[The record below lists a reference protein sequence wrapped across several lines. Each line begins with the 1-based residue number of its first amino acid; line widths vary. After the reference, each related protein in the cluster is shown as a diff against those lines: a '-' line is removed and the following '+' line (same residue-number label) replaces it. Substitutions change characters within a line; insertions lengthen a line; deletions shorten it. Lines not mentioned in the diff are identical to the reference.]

1 MSISGYFFLI
11 EEAMRR
17 METDKGWSKSTGDM
31 KHWLM
36 QARLCSAFGQAQ
48 LQTMN
53 VPIAALPSEE

>member
-1 MSISGYFFLI
+1 
-11 EEAMRR
+11 
-17 METDKGWSKSTGDM
+17 METDKGWHKSTHDM

-53 VPIAALPSEE
+53 VPIATLPSEE